1 MGRCFLGIHF
11 APGEIRALALR
22 KTFGRLSWD
31 GFWQGKAAS
40 DEEAGSFLQAIC
52 REIDCP
58 NLKVVV
64 GLSRQEVVYAVYS
77 AALEEKRHPWGCWPA
92 TVERTP
98 LNWASSNLPTA

>member
-40 DEEAGSFLQAIC
+40 DEEAGSFLQ
-52 REIDCP
+52 D
-58 NLKVVV
+58 
-64 GLSRQEVVYAVYS
+64 
-77 AALEEKRHPWGCWPA
+77 H
-92 TVERTP
+92 
-98 LNWASSNLPTA
+98 LP